1 MHWIDYVILGIVG
14 LSLITGLFRGFV
26 KEIVSL
32 AVWIIA
38 IWLAFNHSE
47 QLDPWLQKYIQDKT
61 ARTAAAFIGVLLA
74 ALVVGGLFN
83 AILSF
88 VLKRTG
94 LSGPDRLLGMG
105 FGFVRGVFI
114 VALMMTVIKLTSLP
128 YQQYRSESQLYQ
140 HFDPMVS
147 WLSSHMPDV
156 LQKVKSIDKP
166 ENIIDIAPAA

>member
-1 MHWIDYVILGIVG
+1 M
-14 LSLITGLFRGFV
+14 
-26 KEIVSL
+26 
-32 AVWIIA
+32 
-38 IWLAFNHSE
+38 
-47 QLDPWLQKYIQDKT
+47 QKYIQDKT